1 MVTAD
6 VENHRRACGGFT
18 AAVDQVDPA
27 RWAASTPCSEW
38 DAAALVEHVIGFHEF
53 LLLRPTGVRAD
64 RPRSGPAERWHATG
78 AAIGAVLASPA
89 VLDLA
94 VDYFDGATRRPRD
107 LLRALTSDV
116 LVHTWDLGRATD
128 GPDQLDP
135 ELCERALRDADRA
148 APTAAGASALYAAR
162 VPVPEG
168 SDPQTRLL
176 GLLGRDPS
184 WQPLRSADR

>member
-1 MVTAD
+1 M
-6 VENHRRACGGFT
+6 
-18 AAVDQVDPA
+18 
-27 RWAASTPCSEW
+27 
-38 DAAALVEHVIGFHEF
+38 
-53 LLLRPTGVRAD
+53 
-64 RPRSGPAERWHATG
+64 
-78 AAIGAVLASPA
+78 LASPA

-107 LLRALTSDV
+107 LLRALSSDV
-116 LVHTWDLGRATD
+116 LVHTWDLGRATE

-135 ELCERALRDADRA
+135 ELCERAVRDADRA